1 MAEWLDEI
9 PSQKVTLRGM
19 VFEIDS
25 VDAHPEFN
33 NLLRTLGTNALPP
46 LIALLDDGE
55 STAGHWMQSALRS
68 GYLPGPVKAKITSSL
83 DRAKRR
89 RTLAAAAIQQMGTNA
104 LPVIP
109 SLEEIIRDPSRQSAS
124 VHAVSILKFMG
135 PSALPALQRSVTN
148 APESRRASVEEAIV
162 AIYRM
167 GIKSSDSKLRES
179 SLLALA
185 ETPYATF
192 ETMFPLIELLDSPV
206 LETRRRALNGLARH
220 LPTVGPSLNIAYHAV
235 EKQTAADDPEM
246 RRVAIELLAKLNAP
260 PQENRG
266 ATISNSRHQ

>member
-19 VFEIDS
+19 VFENYSI
-25 VDAHPEFN
+25 DAHPEFTS
-33 NLLRTLGTNALPP
+33 LLRSLGTNALPP

-68 GYLPGPVKAKITSSL
+68 GYLPGTVKAKLTSSL
-83 DRAKRR
+83 DRSKRR
-89 RTLAAAAIQQMGTNA
+89 RTFAAAAIQQMGTNA
-104 LPVIP
+104 LPAIP
-109 SLEEIIRDPSRQSAS
+109 LLEEIIRVPSRPDAS

-135 PSALPALQRSVTN
+135 PPALPALQRSVTN
-148 APESRRASVEEAIV
+148 APESRRASVEGAIV
-162 AIYRM
+162 AIYRI

-192 ETMFPLIELLDSPV
+192 EMMFPLVELLDSPNPD
-206 LETRRRALNGLARH
+206 TRRRALHGLAEH
-220 LPTVGPSLNIAYHAV
+220 LPVVAPSLVVAYQAV
-235 EKQTAADDPEM
+235 EKQTAADDPEIG
-246 RRVAIELLAKLNAP
+246 RVATELLTKLNAP
-260 PQENRG
+260 P
-266 ATISNSRHQ
+266 